1 MVTEEGGYVM
11 VRRMAIFQTY
21 VANLDGA
28 YMIKTSYMELT
39 ATGEMTYVQVMV
51 KNLEETISTKA
62 AILEVRPSCRGT
74 GAVDVTM
81 MYCNT
86 TPSSRRKSFPVPF
99 AINVQTSLARPLPA
113 PMRTR
118 SPRRSVTET
127 SLMEGSNS
135 CWMGPNSRR

>member
-1 MVTEEGGYVM
+1 M